1 MRAHTLLCL
10 TPRFRSRVQVLSP
23 KNDVFSDPE
32 SPSDCSPG
40 DHIDQSPASVS
51 GGDNGDASLLMLLL
65 EASHEI
71 EPKTDPEPVTPVD
84 CALPPSAVGFQ
95 APTPGHLRNH
105 TQELLAGR
113 GMSVTAGLPSRAA
126 WSSPLVTGSSSAS
139 TPFCHSARKHSC
151 LACSHRVSARPAP
164 LTYPCLRAD
173 FATERTPA
181 GATAL
186 SGGISPHDPSRGAA
200 PRPSAQV
207 APSKARASASGKKSV
222 HPAPRRRA
230 PAQKSEELPYDQLWE
245 KLPKGPSLDAAEL
258 VAVFL
263 RDELRS
269 LLKRN
274 GVSYH
279 RPGPKNMMKSK
290 TEMAD
295 DLIGLMQKNELRTPE
310 RLAAE
315 EKAGI
320 APMQVGSKHH

>member
-1 MRAHTLLCL
+1 MY
-10 TPRFRSRVQVLSP
+10 
-23 KNDVFSDPE
+23 
-32 SPSDCSPG
+32 
-40 DHIDQSPASVS
+40 PA
-51 GGDNGDASLLMLLL
+51 G
-65 EASHEI
+65 
-71 EPKTDPEPVTPVD
+71 
-84 CALPPSAVGFQ
+84 
-95 APTPGHLRNH
+95 
-105 TQELLAGR
+105 
-113 GMSVTAGLPSRAA
+113 
-126 WSSPLVTGSSSAS
+126 
-139 TPFCHSARKHSC
+139 
-151 LACSHRVSARPAP
+151 
-164 LTYPCLRAD
+164 

-186 SGGISPHDPSRGAA
+186 SGGISPHDSCRA
-200 PRPSAQV
+200 PVRPSSAV
-207 APSKARASASGKKSV
+207 ASSKARTASEKKAV

-230 PAQKSEELPYDQLWE
+230 PAQKSEELPYGQLWA
-245 KLPKGPSLDAAEL
+245 KLPSGPSIDAAEL

-295 DLIGLMQKNELRTPE
+295 DLIGLMHKNELRTPE

-320 APMQVGSKHH
+320 APTQVGSKHH